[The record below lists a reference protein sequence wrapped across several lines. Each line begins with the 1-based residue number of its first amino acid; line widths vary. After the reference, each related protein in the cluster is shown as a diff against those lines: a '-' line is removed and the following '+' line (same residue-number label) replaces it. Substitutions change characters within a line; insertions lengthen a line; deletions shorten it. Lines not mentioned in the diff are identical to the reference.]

1 MGGQGLANR
10 GASEPRS
17 GRESRTQ
24 EARSRAA
31 AAQLHWRRYGEE
43 AQAEAT
49 LGQEEGEVGGWEKAQ
64 AVRDQET
71 GYESSPMRAFRLWA
85 RGSGRTVAPARRAV
99 CGEQLQAA
107 LTWPVDPAWP
117 LASGSRRGSYP
128 FPLGTVLLGRA
139 AVDSR
144 ASAPDLTWFEPSS
157 GKAEQDSMIA

>member
-1 MGGQGLANR
+1 
-10 GASEPRS
+10 
-17 GRESRTQ
+17 
-24 EARSRAA
+24 
-31 AAQLHWRRYGEE
+31 
-43 AQAEAT
+43 
-49 LGQEEGEVGGWEKAQ
+49 
-64 AVRDQET
+64 
-71 GYESSPMRAFRLWA
+71 MRASRLWA

-117 LASGSRRGSYP
+117 LASGSRGGSYP

-157 GKAEQDSMIA
+157 GKAEQDSMIARAQQGCHEHSPKAVTPSPAPHPQRLGGAVASSKIVSNRKQGTEDKDGPK